1 MLQLSDLT
9 YRIGQRLLL
18 DSASAAIPTGHKVGL
33 IGRNGMGKSTLLR
46 IVAGELGLDG
56 GKVEVS
62 PRTRMGWVQQ
72 EMPEGYTPIGFVLAA
87 DSERAALLAEA
98 DHATDPERIAEI
110 HIRLADISAH
120 SAPARAAEILSGL
133 GFDED
138 MQERPLES
146 FSGGWRMRVALAATL
161 FAAPDL
167 LLLDEPS
174 NHLDYETRIWLEA
187 HLASYQGTILLVSH
201 DRGLLNKIVDGI
213 LHLEDGKLT
222 FYRGDYENFERV
234 RAERRSLQAAA
245 IAKQAEQRAH
255 MQAFVDR
262 FKAKASKARQAQSRI
277 KALARMQELAPLQ
290 ADAEVVFNF
299 PDPQELSPPLIAM
312 ESVTAGYPPDA
323 AILKGLGVRIDMDD
337 RIGLLGSNGNGKST
351 FLRTL
356 AGELK
361 PLAGELRKSGKLRVG
376 YFCQEQADAFDLEL
390 TGYQHMC
397 RVMPQA
403 NETKVRGQLGR
414 FGFSQQRAEVK
425 IGKLSGG
432 EKARLLFATITIDAP
447 HILLLDEP
455 TNHLDIEAREALI
468 NALNGYNGA
477 VILVSHDPHLLELCV
492 ERLWVVAGGSV
503 KPFDGDLEA
512 YGQQLLADKRAESAA
527 KNGGDKGGKSVP
539 SGSKKDDRKA
549 NADQR
554 AALAPLRKAAQS
566 AEKRL
571 DNLTRYKEQAERD
584 LADPAL
590 YADPAGAARIVT
602 LKKKLAE
609 LERDMV
615 KAESDWIAA
624 QDALEQAEAVA

>member
-18 DSASAAIPTGHKVGL
+18 DNASAQIPTGHKVGL
-33 IGRNGMGKSTLLR
+33 IGRNGMGKSTLLKL
-46 IVAGELGLDG
+46 IAGELGLDG
-56 GKVEVS
+56 GRVEVS

-72 EMPEGYTPIGFVLAA
+72 EMPEGATPLGFVLAA
-87 DSERAALLAEA
+87 DVERAALLAEA
-98 DHATDPERIAEI
+98 ETATDPQRIAEV

-133 GFDED
+133 GFDGE

-174 NHLDYETRIWLEA
+174 NHLDFETRVWLEA
-187 HLASYQGTILLVSH
+187 HLKGYQGTILLVSH
-201 DRGLLNKIVDGI
+201 DRDLLNKIVDGI

-299 PDPQELSPPLIAM
+299 PDPQQLSPPLIAM
-312 ESVTAGYPPDA
+312 ESMAAGYGPNA
-323 AILKGLGVRIDMDD
+323 VILKGLGLRIDMDD

-356 AGELK
+356 AGDLK

-376 YFCQEQADAFDLEL
+376 YFCQEQADAFDLNL
-390 TGYQHMC
+390 TAYQHMT

-414 FGFSQQRAEVK
+414 FGFSQQRAEVQ

-492 ERLWVVAGGSV
+492 ERLWVVAGGTC

-512 YGQQLLADKRAESAA
+512 YGQQLLADKKAESAA
-527 KNGGDKGGKSVP
+527 TKGEKAAP
-539 SGSKKDDRKA
+539 QGSKKEDRKA
-549 NADQR
+549 SAEAR
-554 AALAPLRKAAQS
+554 AALAPLRKAVQS

-584 LADPAL
+584 LADPKL
-590 YADPAGAARIVT
+590 YADPAGASKVVA

-609 LERDMV
+609 LARDME
-615 KAESDWIAA
+615 KAESDWLAA
-624 QDALEQAEAVA
+624 QDALEQAETRSAAE

>member
-18 DSASAAIPTGHKVGL
+18 DNASASIPTGHKVGL

-46 IVAGELGLDG
+46 IIAGEIGLDG
-56 GKVEVS
+56 GRVEVS

-72 EMPEGYTPIGFVLAA
+72 EMPEKATPIGFVLAA
-87 DSERAALLAEA
+87 DTERASLLEEAET
-98 DHATDPERIAEI
+98 ATDPERIAEI

-120 SAPARAAEILSGL
+120 SAPSRAAEILSGL
-133 GFDED
+133 GFDTEA
-138 MQERPLES
+138 QERPLES

-174 NHLDYETRIWLEA
+174 NHLDFETRIWLES
-187 HLASYQGTILLVSH
+187 HLVSYQGTILLVSH

-213 LHLEDGKLT
+213 LHLDDGKLT
-222 FYRGDYENFERV
+222 FYRGDYENFEKT
-234 RAERRSLQAAA
+234 RAERRMLQAAA
-245 IAKQAEQRAH
+245 IAKQTDQRQK

-262 FKAKASKARQAQSRI
+262 FRAKASKAKQAQSRI
-277 KALARMQELAPLQ
+277 KALARMEELAPLQ
-290 ADAEVVFNF
+290 ADPEVVFNF
-299 PDPQELSPPLIAM
+299 PDPVQLAPPLIAL
-312 ESVTAGYPPDA
+312 ESVSAGYGPEA
-323 AILKGLGVRIDMDD
+323 VILKGLGLRIDMDD

-376 YFCQEQADAFDLEL
+376 YFCQEQADAFDLSL
-390 TGYQHMC
+390 SAYQHMT
-397 RVMPQA
+397 RVMGGA
-403 NETKVRGQLGR
+403 TETKVRGQLGR
-414 FGFSQQRAEVK
+414 FGFSQQRAETK
-425 IGKLSGG
+425 IGVLSGG

-468 NALNGYNGA
+468 NALNGYQGA
-477 VILVSHDPHLLELCV
+477 VILVSHDPHMLELCV
-492 ERLWVVAGGSV
+492 ERLWVVAGGTCKS
-503 KPFDGDLEA
+503 FDGDIES
-512 YGQQLLADKRAESAA
+512 YGQQLMADKRSESASA
-527 KNGGDKGGKSVP
+527 SKSAAP
-539 SGSKKDDRKA
+539 QASRKEGRKA
-549 NADQR
+549 GADQR
-554 AALAPLRKAAQS
+554 AALAPLRKSVQS

-571 DNLTRYKEQAERD
+571 DNLTRYKEAAERD

-590 YADPAGAARIVT
+590 YADQAGASRVVA

-624 QDALEQAEAVA
+624 QDALERAEMAVAAE

>member
-72 EMPEGYTPIGFVLAA
+72 EMPEGFTPIGFVLAA
-87 DSERAALLAEA
+87 DKERAALLEEAE
-98 DHATDPERIAEI
+98 HATDPGRIAEI

-133 GFDED
+133 GFDET

-187 HLASYQGTILLVSH
+187 HLVSYQGTILLVSH

-213 LHLEDGKLT
+213 LHLEDGKMT

-234 RAERRSLQAAA
+234 RAERRNVQAAA

-262 FKAKASKARQAQSRI
+262 FKAKASKARQAQSRV

-290 ADAEVVFNF
+290 ADPEVVFNF
-299 PDPQELSPPLIAM
+299 PSPQELSPPLIAM
-312 ESVTAGYPPDA
+312 ESVTAGYPPDV

-376 YFCQEQADAFDLEL
+376 YFCQEQADAFDLSL
-390 TGYQHMC
+390 SGYQHMS

-414 FGFSQQRAEVK
+414 FGFSQQRAETQ

-468 NALNGYNGA
+468 NALNSYDGA

-503 KPFDGDLEA
+503 KSFDGDLEA

-527 KNGGDKGGKSVP
+527 KNGAGKAAP
-539 SGSKKDDRKA
+539 SPKKENHKT
-549 NADQR
+549 
-554 AALAPLRKAAQS
+554 LAPLRKAAQS

-624 QDALEQAEAVA
+624 QDALEQAEALSAAQ